1 MSKKAVKNNGKFGD
15 ALILTIFMVVSQ
27 SLVLGQDRNPN
38 PLIYSFLDIYGIL
51 VSHEYIKATYGNA
64 GAPLKHPYCESRPM
78 LILIILS
85 QGGWHKGGVQAPGSS
100 LCGDSGL
107 FPCACGLLDVELRWR
122 WDTCQHMLGVT
133 ILLSPSPPPALPSL
147 RRHPILEQLWY

>member
-78 LILIILS
+78 LILIFYPRGAGTRVASRLLVLHCVAIL
-85 QGGWHKGGVQAPGSS
+85 GFFHV
-100 LCGDSGL
+100 LVDS
-107 FPCACGLLDVELRWR
+107 W
-122 WDTCQHMLGVT
+122 M
-133 ILLSPSPPPALPSL
+133 
-147 RRHPILEQLWY
+147 